1 MKKFTAILLSVVL
14 CFGLLAGCGKDYKAQ
29 ESTVFILKNGKIVTT
44 DVEEFSDTYDKTAL
58 ETYINDTIKAYV
70 DENGKDTV
78 KLEELTVENN
88 KATLIIEY
96 ASAQDYMNF
105 NGIEL
110 FTGSVVEALAAGYSF
125 DVDFASIDDGKATE
139 CTKDE
144 IIDSSDLK
152 VAIFTGAC
160 NVNVS
165 GTILYASVEDTKLV
179 DKETIAIAKGN
190 NLLNKAVE
198 ETEAG
203 TEAVQPTTEGIEG
216 TEGTEIETEVPEGS
230 VDSDDLLAEST
241 QTDEVQ
247 FDFGDEAAAEDNQ
260 VYSGVYTYIIY
271 K

>member
-14 CFGLLAGCGKDYKAQ
+14 CFGLLAGCGKDYKTQ

-152 VAIFTGAC
+152 VAIFKGAC

-203 TEAVQPTTEGIEG
+203 TEAVQPTTEG
-216 TEGTEIETEVPEGS
+216 TEGTEVEGETEVPEGS

-241 QTDEVQ
+241 QTEEVQ
-247 FDFGDEAAAEDNQ
+247 FDFGDEPADDENQ

>member
-1 MKKFTAILLSVVL
+1 MALL
-14 CFGLLAGCGKDYKAQ
+14 F
-29 ESTVFILKNGKIVTT
+29 
-44 DVEEFSDTYDKTAL
+44 
-58 ETYINDTIKAYV
+58 
-70 DENGKDTV
+70 
-78 KLEELTVENN
+78 
-88 KATLIIEY
+88 
-96 ASAQDYMNF
+96 
-105 NGIEL
+105 
-110 FTGSVVEALAAGYSF
+110 VVELLAAGYSF

-152 VAIFTGAC
+152 VAIFKGAC

-203 TEAVQPTTEGIEG
+203 TEAVQPTTEG
-216 TEGTEIETEVPEGS
+216 TEGTEVEGETEVPEGS

-241 QTDEVQ
+241 QTEEVQ
-247 FDFGDEAAAEDNQ
+247 FDFGDEPADDDNQ

>member
-1 MKKFTAILLSVVL
+1 M
-14 CFGLLAGCGKDYKAQ
+14 
-29 ESTVFILKNGKIVTT
+29 
-44 DVEEFSDTYDKTAL
+44 

-78 KLEELTVENN
+78 KLEKLTVENN

-203 TEAVQPTTEGIEG
+203 TEENMFQRKSLERQERKLPSDLEYWYWWQRQEPADTAPMT
-216 TEGTEIETEVPEGS
+216 GS
-230 VDSDDLLAEST
+230 WMEKPWDARSPYMA
-241 QTDEVQ
+241 
-247 FDFGDEAAAEDNQ
+247 
-260 VYSGVYTYIIY
+260 
-271 K
+271 